1 MQVLRCGVSGLG
13 RGRTFVEQLN
23 GVEGC
28 EVVAVCDPEGAKVAA
43 CEGVA
48 GFTDFEVMIQEAALD
63 LVAVIGPG
71 PTHAP
76 QSLVALNHGVHVLSE
91 TPCVYSLGEAE
102 AIVEAVRRTGCQ
114 YMLSEDYIFM
124 GWVQRWQE
132 LVESGELGE
141 IVAAQGEY
149 THDCRSMFLVGP
161 DGRYRGWSERGSEGV
176 TPSWRASH
184 LPPLSYCSHTLG
196 PLLHL
201 MQDRCESVT
210 AFDAGSRT
218 FAEAGTIDYAS
229 AVLKTAGGRVITLT
243 NGFGVAHPFIYFA
256 GLIGTRGSVRCVS
269 YNFGETQMKLYL
281 DRDGGGW
288 QDMTAA
294 WFDRPDGRPWLSV
307 LLEGFVRSIRDN
319 APPPI
324 DVYRSMDYTLP
335 GICAHLSA
343 ARGGERVEVPSLRN
357 AGTPY

>member
-1 MQVLRCGVSGLG
+1 MGTLRCGVSGLG
-13 RGRTFVEQLN
+13 RGRTFIERLN
-23 GVEGC
+23 GIEGC
-28 EVVAVCDPEGAKVAA
+28 EVVAVCDPDEGKVEG
-43 CEGVA
+43 CEGLN
-48 GFTDFEVMIQEAALD
+48 GYLDFETMLAEAALD

-76 QSLVALNHGVHVLSE
+76 QSLLALDHGVHVLSE
-91 TPCVYSLGEAE
+91 TPCVYSLDEAS
-102 AIVEAVRRTGCQ
+102 AIVQAVRRSGCR

-124 GWVQRWQE
+124 GWVQRWRE

-141 IVAAQGEY
+141 IVAAQAEY
-149 THDCRSMFLVGP
+149 THDCRGIFLVGP
-161 DGRYRGWSERGSEGV
+161 DGRYLPWSERGRPDV

-201 MQDRCESVT
+201 LGDRCQSVT

-218 FAEAGTIDYAS
+218 YPEAGTIDYAS
-229 AVLKTAGGRVITLT
+229 AVLKTEAGRVITLT
-243 NGFGVAHPFIYFA
+243 NGFGVAHPFIFFA

-269 YNFGETQMKLYL
+269 YNFGDAQMKLYL

-288 QDMTAA
+288 QDLTTA
-294 WFDRPDGRPWLSV
+294 WFDRSDGRHWLSV
-307 LLEGFVRSIRDN
+307 LLEEFVESIRNDST
-319 APPPI
+319 PPI

-343 ARGGERVEVPSLRN
+343 ARGGERLEVPDLR
-357 AGTPY
+357 GP